1 MKVKI
6 KASGPDYE
14 KIKEELESHG
24 IEVVDDSS
32 LCIYLEDISPQKLFG
47 KKEGK
52 IFELDINKIEMF
64 ECYDHDVF
72 AIIDDISYSIDST
85 LKELEEKLKSFNFLR
100 INKSEIVNINMIDY
114 IVPIFGMKFKLT
126 LKSKK
131 YVYVT
136 RTYYYNFKNKIGF

>member
-6 KASGPDYE
+6 KASSPDYE

-52 IFELDINKIEMF
+52 IFEKR
-64 ECYDHDVF
+64 V
-72 AIIDDISYSIDST
+72 
-85 LKELEEKLKSFNFLR
+85 
-100 INKSEIVNINMIDY
+100 
-114 IVPIFGMKFKLT
+114 
-126 LKSKK
+126 SK
-131 YVYVT
+131 
-136 RTYYYNFKNKIGF
+136 